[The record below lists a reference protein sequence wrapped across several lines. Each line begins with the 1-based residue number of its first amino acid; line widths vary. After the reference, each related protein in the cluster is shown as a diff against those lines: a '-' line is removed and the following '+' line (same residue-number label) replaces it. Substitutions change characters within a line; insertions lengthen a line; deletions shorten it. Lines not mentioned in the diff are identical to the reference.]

1 MAVNK
6 YIKLSVGELKIL
18 RGHFIQKAKSNDLNG
33 LSLGQICTDFD
44 PYTIALFNCEKC
56 NKQPEIKGLIKKRD
70 DLSVVKWT
78 VTCIECKKTHQSPS
92 RTESLA
98 KMSWNDINL
107 KSQDYRQIPTFQ
119 LSNLNVVEA
128 LAWMAKVRGALE
140 IKVALSEIEWLIA
153 RTKKKNSR
161 KEYAFMHRMQL
172 YLRWSLLALRLI
184 RFENQLS
191 NENDENIHK
200 Q

>member
-6 YIKLSVGELKIL
+6 YIKLSVDELKIL

-98 KMSWNDINL
+98 GL
-107 KSQDYRQIPTFQ
+107 THQCLYFEQPHTFEQILFIQTAEP
-119 LSNLNVVEA
+119 A
-128 LAWMAKVRGALE
+128 LVGHA
-140 IKVALSEIEWLIA
+140 
-153 RTKKKNSR
+153 
-161 KEYAFMHRMQL
+161 
-172 YLRWSLLALRLI
+172 
-184 RFENQLS
+184 
-191 NENDENIHK
+191 
-200 Q
+200 

>member
-6 YIKLSVGELKIL
+6 YIKLSVDELKIL
-18 RGHFIQKAKSNDLNG
+18 RDHFIQKAKSNDLNG

-44 PYTIALFNCEKC
+44 PYMIALFNCEKC
-56 NKQPEIKGLIKKRD
+56 NKQPEIKGIIKKRN

-119 LSNLNVVEA
+119 LSNLTVDEA
-128 LAWMAKVRGALE
+128 LTWMGKVRGALE
-140 IKVALSEIEWLIA
+140 IKVALSEIEWLIT

-184 RFENQLS
+184 RFEKQQS